1 VRAALSGPETKLR
14 ANRQRLLTGGESK
27 LTGKLLAVEKSQR
40 QNELQE
46 KTGLDQNSENTE
58 VGRPFMKMSVN

>member
-1 VRAALSGPETKLR
+1 VRAALSGQETKLR

-27 LTGKLLAVEKSQR
+27 LTEKLLAVEKSQR

-46 KTGLDQNSENTE
+46 KTGLDRNSENTE